1 MDIKN
6 HNCHHAT
13 SLKLTGLTSTTTNN
27 INTNDFNISD
37 SELVVMRIVWS
48 LGATTADPIYST
60 LDKTYQWAPSTIK
73 TFLARLVK
81 KGLLTNQRVSRK
93 YVYQA
98 TCTEDEAIAQM
109 AQDFMH
115 KICARKHTNVIL
127 EMIDASNLTEDDK
140 VAIDDKIA
148 EKPSVTE
155 VACDCL
161 DNLQYCS
168 C

>member
-48 LGATTADPIYST
+48 LGATTADQIYSK

-98 TCTEDEAIAQM
+98 TLLRWLRILCTKFVPENIRM
-109 AQDFMH
+109 SFW
-115 KICARKHTNVIL
+115 K
-127 EMIDASNLTEDDK
+127 
-140 VAIDDKIA
+140 
-148 EKPSVTE
+148 
-155 VACDCL
+155 
-161 DNLQYCS
+161 
-168 C
+168 